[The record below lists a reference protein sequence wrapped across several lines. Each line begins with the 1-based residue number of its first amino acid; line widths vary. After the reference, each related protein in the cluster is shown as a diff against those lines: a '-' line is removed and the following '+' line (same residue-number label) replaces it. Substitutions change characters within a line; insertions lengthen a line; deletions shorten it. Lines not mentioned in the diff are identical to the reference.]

1 MLYSLYHCISQSRP
15 TPVTNIPQSSV
26 DLHHDILILTHVTV
40 QWRLMEGCSLYI
52 VIQRPTLFLSSVSVL
67 LLILGALSTQ
77 AENKGGETVE
87 GWCRMEIWD
96 SLEVVQMISAHIYK
110 PELSDMMSPNC
121 KEGLER

>member
-1 MLYSLYHCISQSRP
+1 MQGHTAGKWKSLCRTQNCLILILMLYSLYHCISQSRP

-87 GWCRMEIWD
+87 GCVEWKYETALKWC
-96 SLEVVQMISAHIYK
+96 K
-110 PELSDMMSPNC
+110 
-121 KEGLER
+121 